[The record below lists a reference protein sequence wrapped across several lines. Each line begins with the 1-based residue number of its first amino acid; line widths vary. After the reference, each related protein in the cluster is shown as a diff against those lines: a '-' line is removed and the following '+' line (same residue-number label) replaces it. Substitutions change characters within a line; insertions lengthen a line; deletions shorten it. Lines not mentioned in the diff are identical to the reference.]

1 MSLNVLGTNDTKS
14 YISANV
20 NTITAKEDLRVRPT
34 ALHEGS
40 LSFQQYTPTVLT
52 TDNPAQLNFD
62 RSTFLYKTV
71 ETGTELQMNIF
82 YSIDITMINTGGS
95 LRAFTFSLP
104 DGYST
109 ASISNFVGN
118 GYMVCEFPSLL
129 SGFRLHTLSEIT
141 KPQDDQIRLVFS
153 NPNSN
158 GYTGGDQYKIRG
170 EVTIRIF

>member
-20 NTITAKEDLRVRPT
+20 NTITAKDLRVRPT
-34 ALHEGS
+34 PLHEGS
-40 LSFQQYTPTVLT
+40 LSFQEYTPSVLT
-52 TDNPAQLNFD
+52 SDFPTQVSFV

-82 YSIDITMINTGGS
+82 YSFDITISNTAGS

-118 GYMVCEFPSLL
+118 GYLVCEFPSLL

-141 KPQDDQIRLVFS
+141 KPQDDQIRVVFS

-158 GYTGGDQYKIRG
+158 GYTAGDQYKIRG
-170 EVTIRIF
+170 EVIIRIF